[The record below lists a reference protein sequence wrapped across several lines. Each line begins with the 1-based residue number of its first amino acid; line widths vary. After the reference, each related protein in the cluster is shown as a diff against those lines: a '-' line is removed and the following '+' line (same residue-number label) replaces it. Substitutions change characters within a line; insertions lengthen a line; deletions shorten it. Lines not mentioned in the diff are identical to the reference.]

1 MGKNIII
8 ISSVDWND
16 NFQMHHQL
24 TKSFES
30 DGYNVLFIENTGVRS
45 LKLND
50 LKRIFSRLFNWFK
63 YSRGFKKILIWLI
76 FYHLLF
82 YPFHF

>member
-1 MGKNIII
+1 
-8 ISSVDWND
+8 
-16 NFQMHHQL
+16 MHHQL

-50 LKRIFSRLFNWFK
+50 LKRIFSRLF
-63 YSRGFKKILIWLI
+63 
-76 FYHLLF
+76 
-82 YPFHF
+82 